1 MVIRKSNR
9 GQSIDMEALI
19 AANKESPAV
28 GNMKVNAGGDVVGK
42 GGEIVQANEDRVR
55 AYYQENPSSSTSQV
69 SLKGDMPGVKAEPD
83 AANPLEP
90 KTAKT
95 AKENKRTAP
104 KEPSV
109 LDTVE
114 EVLEDKIEA
123 VTEPEEFD
131 EPEHVDI
138 GKQKLGTADVE
149 DDNQPLGWREVEQP
163 NGDIEMVP
171 YYTEDEKD
179 GKN

>member
-1 MVIRKSNR
+1 MTVRKSNR

-28 GNMKVNAGGDVVGK
+28 GNMKVNARGDVMGP
-42 GGEIVQANEDRVR
+42 GGEILQANEDRVR

-69 SLKGDMPGVKAEPD
+69 SLKGQMPGVQAIAD
-83 AANPLEP
+83 DVNPLEP

-95 AKENKRTAP
+95 AKENKRTTP
-104 KEPSV
+104 PEPSV
-109 LDTVE
+109 IDTVE

-123 VTEPEEFD
+123 VSEFD
-131 EPEHVDI
+131 EPEE
-138 GKQKLGTADVE
+138 VE
-149 DDNQPLGWREVEQP
+149 PIEVKDSNEPLGWREVEQP

-171 YYTEDEKD
+171 YYEEDD
-179 GKN
+179 GDDTDN

>member
-28 GNMKVNAGGDVVGK
+28 GNMKVNAGGDVVGS

-55 AYYQENPSSSTSQV
+55 AYYQDNPSSSTSQV
-69 SLKGDMPGVKAEPD
+69 SLKGDMPGIKAEPD
-83 AANPLEP
+83 GANPLEP

-123 VTEPEEFD
+123 VSQPEEFNQPAEVKD
-131 EPEHVDI
+131 ENE
-138 GKQKLGTADVE
+138 
-149 DDNQPLGWREVEQP
+149 PLGWREVEQP

-171 YYTEDEKD
+171 YYTEDEED
-179 GKN
+179 GNN